1 MRVAIL
7 AAGTRG
13 DVQPVLAIGDE
24 LARRGHSVVVAV
36 NDDLTEWVGRTGLEV
51 VPTGLDV
58 GRFLHSAQAREFLAH
73 GRIGAT
79 LRRIV
84 ADERRVN
91 DAIVAACVRA
101 AEGADLVL
109 TTLMT
114 SFRGR
119 CLREATGVAHR
130 ALHYFPAL
138 PTGDWSGIVS
148 GVRDLPFPALNRATG
163 RLFERMLWSQTRA
176 MADEMCDTLGIARFR
191 RPPSGDL
198 PALQLYSGH
207 VAPTPADWPPGSDA
221 LGWTRLSPSLRR
233 RLGEDALPDDLVRW
247 LDAGPPPVYFGF
259 GSMPVL
265 DPGRLLRGVAE
276 VTERRGLRGLV
287 AAGWTDYGE
296 AAEALPPHL
305 FLAPSVFDHDAVL
318 PRCVA
323 AVHHGGAGTTAA
335 TLRAGIPSVV
345 AAVFVDQP
353 YWGWRLARIG
363 AGVTMPFRRLGPDRL
378 GTALDE
384 VLREPYAARA
394 AEIGALVRG
403 EDAAGAAVDVL
414 ERRAG
419 VARSPST

>member
-13 DVQPVLAIGDE
+13 DVQPVLAVGDE
-24 LARRGHSVVVAV
+24 LARRRHSVVMAV
-36 NDDLTEWVGRTGLEV
+36 NDDLADWVGRAGLEV

-58 GRFLHSAQAREFLAH
+58 GRFLHSVEARRFLAH

-79 LRRIV
+79 LRRIA

-91 DAIVAACVRA
+91 DSIVAACVQA

-130 ALHYFPAL
+130 TLHYFPVL
-138 PTGDWSGIVS
+138 PTGDWAALVS
-148 GVRDLPFPALNRATG
+148 GVRDLRLPALNRASW
-163 RLFERMLWSQTRA
+163 RVFEGLLRSQHRA
-176 MADEMCDTLGIARFR
+176 NADDMCDTLGIPRLG
-191 RPPSGDL
+191 RPPDDDL

-207 VAPTPADWPPGSDA
+207 VAPTPADWHPGHDA
-221 LGWTRLSPSLRR
+221 LGWTALSPTLRR
-233 RLGEDALPDDLVRW
+233 RLGEDSLPDDLARW
-247 LDAGPPPVYFGF
+247 LDAGPAPVYFGF

-287 AAGWTDYGE
+287 AAGWTDYGDVVDE
-296 AAEALPPHL
+296 VPSHL
-305 FLAPSVFDHDAVL
+305 LLVPSAFDHDAVL
-318 PRCVA
+318 PRCAA

-335 TLRAGIPSVV
+335 ALRAGIPSVV
-345 AAVFVDQP
+345 AAVFADQP
-353 YWGWRLARIG
+353 YWGWRLARTG
-363 AGVTMPFRRLGPDRL
+363 VGVTMPFRRLSPDRL
-378 GTALDE
+378 GAALDL
-384 VLREPYAARA
+384 VLREPYLARA
-394 AEIGALVRG
+394 AEVGALVRG
-403 EDAAGAAVDVL
+403 EDAVGATVDVL